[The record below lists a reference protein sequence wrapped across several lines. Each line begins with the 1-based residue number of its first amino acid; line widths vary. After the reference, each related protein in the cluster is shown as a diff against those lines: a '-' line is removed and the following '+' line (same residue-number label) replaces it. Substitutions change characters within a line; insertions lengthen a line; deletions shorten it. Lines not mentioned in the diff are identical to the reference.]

1 MNTFETK
8 AFETCKEKILK
19 YGLKMELSGVEF
31 SENSSTLIFF
41 FKSDTRIDLR
51 ELVKDLALSLNCKK
65 IELRQV
71 KE

>member
-8 AFETCKEKILK
+8 AFEACEEKILK
-19 YGLKMELSGVEF
+19 YGLKMELTGVEF
-31 SENSSTLIFF
+31 SENSSTLVFF